1 MNIHIFMEI
10 TLNSSTEHQNESG
23 ATPENIVE
31 IDGNQE
37 NKSGKSNSELM
48 AEFFSVHSEADNK

>member
-1 MNIHIFMEI
+1 MEI